1 MDDRHARRSAGAL
14 RHRVFSVVVAVS
26 VVVATGTIPASAAVV
41 EPAGVA
47 VAVAQPA
54 AAHEAPVTV
63 QSLRTVRAVHRA
75 AATVLADAAVAE
87 AAVRGDA
94 ARQAEAA
101 HAAQAAQDAEAA
113 EADRVAAEAAE
124 AAQTAATVTEVQQ
137 ALLTLGYQGVGRADG
152 VAGARTASAIE
163 EFQADAGYPVTGA
176 ASAQTLTEL
185 TEKVDAGW
193 RRPVPAAPARP
204 SAKPSAPAGAT
215 VPAVSA
221 PPAPAVVPAAW
232 TTYVANSG
240 NQASIDLCAGGLT
253 SFRGDDGN
261 PYFSVPYLT
270 IHNNCGGAPIL
281 DLRAGDV
288 VAITGGGVEG
298 RYEVV
303 DSRDVSQGAT
313 TSAVAGLA
321 GDIYLQTCY
330 FNSTTMR
337 IVGAV
342 KVS

>member
-1 MDDRHARRSAGAL
+1 MDDRHARRPSGAL
-14 RHRVFSVVVAVS
+14 RHRVFSVVMAVS
-26 VVVATGTIPASAAVV
+26 VVVATGTIPASAAEV
-41 EPAGVA
+41 EPVA
-47 VAVAQPA
+47 VAVGVVQPVA
-54 AAHEAPVTV
+54 GYEAPVTV
-63 QSLRTVRAVHRA
+63 QSLRTARAAQRA
-75 AATVLADAAVAE
+75 AATVLADAAI
-87 AAVRGDA
+87 AAAAQQADA

-101 HAAQAAQDAEAA
+101 HAAQLAEAA
-113 EADRVAAEAAE
+113 EADRIAAEAAE
-124 AAQTAATVTEVQQ
+124 AAQTAATVTQVQQ
-137 ALLTLGYQGVGRADG
+137 ALLALGYQGVGRADG

-163 EFQADAGYPVTGA
+163 EFQADAGHPVTGE
-176 ASAQTLTEL
+176 SGAQTLSQVL
-185 TEKVDAGW
+185 EKVDAGW
-193 RRPVPAAPARP
+193 RRPVAAAPERP
-204 SAKPSAPAGAT
+204 SARPSAPAGAT

-221 PPAPAVVPAAW
+221 PAAPAVAPAAW

-240 NQASIDLCAGGLT
+240 NQATIDLCAGGLT